1 MVIMGQSPQE
11 FFSKNM
17 KWFALAFL
25 ILFLFKSVQSCNRNM
40 GIIITEKKTTHLIDS
55 LEKNTTQ
62 LVDTVK
68 NLRWENRLLVNKL
81 ESEKSIRQAV
91 QSVAEKQA
99 GKNTTIINNIPGS
112 SDTTKKNRK

>member
-1 MVIMGQSPQE
+1 MAQTPQQ
-11 FFSKNM
+11 FFEKYM

-25 ILFLFKSVQSCNRNM
+25 LLFLFKSVQSCNRNM
-40 GIIITEKKTTHLIDS
+40 GTRVTEKQTKHMVDS
-55 LEKNTTQ
+55 LNKDRNQ

-68 NLRWENRLLVNKL
+68 TLRWENKILRNSL

-99 GKNTTIINNIPGS
+99 GKNTTIINNIPNL
-112 SDTTKKNRK
+112 SDTTKRK